1 LTGGG
6 GGTKLAASG
15 RTGQEGAMV
24 VQKELIGTWR
34 FVGFKLTDDNG
45 NETYPW
51 TDGSTGY
58 LMYTPDGH
66 MSATITSMIKQP
78 NGGTPRPLT
87 TAYAGPFEC
96 HDTHGLHKVTVSSQ
110 PDLVGTV
117 QRRDAVLEGDRLT
130 LRSTPS
136 LFGGPG
142 SKAELSWKRA

>member
-1 LTGGG
+1 
-6 GGTKLAASG
+6 
-15 RTGQEGAMV
+15 MV
-24 VQKELIGTWR
+24 VPKELIGTWR
-34 FVGFKLTDDNG
+34 FVGFKLTDERG
-45 NETYPW
+45 KETFPW
-51 TDGSTGY
+51 TEESTGY
-58 LMYTPDGH
+58 LMYSSDGH
-66 MSATITSMIKQP
+66 MSATITSLVKQGEGP
-78 NGGTPRPLT
+78 PKPLT

-96 HDTHGLHKVTVSSQ
+96 HDTHVLHRVTVSSQ